1 MALASYERTVLSGD
15 SPFDRY
21 LYKDDKTALSEEA
34 QRGLKIFVDKK
45 RGNCSTCHTIGET
58 YALFSDGKFH
68 NIGAGINANGEMT
81 DLGRYDQTKVE
92 ADKGAFRTPSLRNI
106 ALTAPYMHD
115 GSLKTL
121 KDVVDF
127 YAGGGTS
134 NPSVGSGDQGIE
146 IVGAGE
152 GGSGCVFRVADGEA
166 SHMTRMLL
174 VGLLLVLAACSKP
187 KPAPVASAAPD
198 YFKVDSGTAGVISG
212 KIEFTGKAVPAKTI
226 DMSEIAECA
235 KQHPKAVIEK
245 PVAVNKN
252 GTLAN
257 VFVYIKGGLE
267 GKKFE
272 PPTTPAVMDQ
282 KGCWFEPRVL
292 GIAKRVNNLKVTNSD
307 PVTHNIHPRAHMNRE
322 WNQSREAEGT
332 PPLQRKFSQ
341 QEIMIRVK
349 CNIHSWMH
357 AFIGVVDNPYFAVTG
372 PEGTFELKNVP
383 PGDYIIEA
391 WQEELG
397 SAVQHVTVTPSGKTE
412 VAFIFKGE

>member
-1 MALASYERTVLSGD
+1 MSRLPL
-15 SPFDRY
+15 
-21 LYKDDKTALSEEA
+21 
-34 QRGLKIFVDKK
+34 
-45 RGNCSTCHTIGET
+45 
-58 YALFSDGKFH
+58 
-68 NIGAGINANGEMT
+68 
-81 DLGRYDQTKVE
+81 
-92 ADKGAFRTPSLRNI
+92 
-106 ALTAPYMHD
+106 
-115 GSLKTL
+115 
-121 KDVVDF
+121 
-127 YAGGGTS
+127 
-134 NPSVGSGDQGIE
+134 
-146 IVGAGE
+146 
-152 GGSGCVFRVADGEA
+152 VA
-166 SHMTRMLL
+166 LL
-174 VGLLLVLAACSKP
+174 VFLAACSKP
-187 KPAPVASAAPD
+187 KPEPVAIAPPD
-198 YFKVDSGTAGVISG
+198 YFKVDSATAGVITG
-212 KIEFTGKAVPAKTI
+212 KIEFTGKAAPAKTV

-272 PPTTPAVMDQ
+272 PRSTPAVMDQ

-292 GIAKRVNNLKVTNSD
+292 GIQTGQQFEVTNSD
-307 PVTHNIHPRAHMNRE
+307 PVTHNIHPRAHVNRE
-322 WNQSREAEGT
+322 WNQSQAEGT

-372 PEGTFELKNVP
+372 SDGTFELKNVP
-383 PGDYIIEA
+383 PGDYIVEA

-412 VAFIFKGE
+412 VAFTFKGE